1 MHILPLICPIC
12 GNKWSQKVV
21 REMQGVSCPAC
32 GRAISREMLARLVE
46 GFTGGR
52 TSGQQPRHGEPLQAD
67 SFGPEDNPNRQVG
80 PVIFYDGNC
89 GLCHRMVRLVLA
101 ADREGVFLFSPL
113 EGEFIRQELSSQ
125 TLSGLPDTIVLMKS
139 RGEVL
144 FRSDAVVQIL
154 MILGGAWKMVGWLAL
169 MIPGFLR
176 DRIYDGVAAI
186 RYRLF
191 GRTIEQCPLV
201 PCHLRKRF
209 RH

>member
-1 MHILPLICPIC
+1 
-12 GNKWSQKVV
+12 
-21 REMQGVSCPAC
+21 
-32 GRAISREMLARLVE
+32 
-46 GFTGGR
+46 
-52 TSGQQPRHGEPLQAD
+52 
-67 SFGPEDNPNRQVG
+67 
-80 PVIFYDGNC
+80 
-89 GLCHRMVRLVLA
+89 MVRLVLA

-113 EGEFIRQELSSQ
+113 EVEFIRQELSSQ

-176 DRIYDGVAAI
+176 DHIYDGVAAI

>member
-1 MHILPLICPIC
+1 MNILPLICPIC
-12 GNKWSQKVV
+12 GDKWSQKVV
-21 REMQGVSCPAC
+21 REMKDVSCPAC
-32 GRAISREMLARLVE
+32 GRIMSCEMLSRVVE
-46 GFTGGR
+46 EFTGDR
-52 TSGQQPRHGEPLQAD
+52 TSGQLPADGKPLESYSSGSA
-67 SFGPEDNPNRQVG
+67 DNPGCQVG

-89 GLCHRMVRLVLA
+89 GLCHWMVRLVLA
-101 ADREGVFLFSPL
+101 VDREGVFLFSPL

-125 TLSGLPDTIVLMKS
+125 KLSGLPDTIVLMKS

-154 MILGGAWKMVGWLAL
+154 MILGGAWKMVGCLAL
-169 MIPGFLR
+169 MIPCFLR

-191 GRTIEQCPLV
+191 ARPSEQCPPV